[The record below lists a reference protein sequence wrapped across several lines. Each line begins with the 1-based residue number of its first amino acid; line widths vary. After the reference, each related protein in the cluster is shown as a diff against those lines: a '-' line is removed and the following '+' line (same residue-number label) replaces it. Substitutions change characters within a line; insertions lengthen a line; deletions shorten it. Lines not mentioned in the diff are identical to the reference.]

1 MPPAIRVGDVAIDCN
16 DVAAMTAF
24 WSGVTGYAVQSGDE
38 TYGYLVDPA
47 GRGPDLFLQQ
57 VPEPRVGKNRLHLDL
72 VTDDLA
78 AATESV
84 LAMGG
89 AKLRDS
95 SGGPWLSAVFTD
107 PEGNQFCV
115 SQQAGDAEEAPG

>member
-1 MPPAIRVGDVAIDCN
+1 VPLGTRVGDVAIDCN

-24 WSGVTGYAVQSGDE
+24 WSGMTGYTVQSSDE
-38 TYGYLVDPA
+38 THGYLADPA

-72 VTDDLA
+72 VTDDLGEA
-78 AATESV
+78 GARV

-89 AKLRDS
+89 SKLRDS
-95 SGGPWLSAVFTD
+95 SGGPWLSAVFLD

-115 SQQAGDAEEAPG
+115 SQEIGSDSA